1 VVPTLEDFVKNL
13 KENKFKNVIVM
24 TGAGIS
30 VSCGIPDF
38 RSPGT
43 GLYANLQKYDLP
55 RPEAIFDIGYFRKNP
70 KPFCILAKELYP
82 GLYAPS
88 PAHYFIKFLA
98 DQGILLRN
106 YSQNIDGLEL
116 IAGLP
121 SELLVQAHGGFQ
133 SAHCIACNKEFNPDV
148 VKEAVLKEDIPR
160 CTKCNG
166 LVKPDIVFFGE
177 NLPAQ
182 FHTLVP
188 VDFKK
193 CDCLIVMGTS
203 LMVHPFAGL
212 IDRVRPDV
220 PRVLINL
227 EPAGQSE
234 EDDDDGISPEMLIQL
249 QQRGL
254 SGDPSNLVF
263 LRKLLEQLRG
273 TNKSGFRYGKT
284 DNKRDIFLQSTTD
297 DGVRK
302 IATLAGWSEN
312 FEKTVTNG
320 LKTLKLESKTP
331 SNTSSTTSTSTTPT
345 KQNEPSMFEKIR
357 DSVLGSSSSK
367 KKSEDDDET

>member
-1 VVPTLEDFVKNL
+1 
-13 KENKFKNVIVM
+13 M

-43 GLYANLQKYDLP
+43 GLYANLQKYNLP
-55 RPEAIFDIGYFRKNP
+55 RPESIFDIGYFRKNP

-133 SAHCIACNKEFNPDV
+133 NAHCIACNKEFSPDV

-166 LVKPDIVFFGE
+166 LVKPDIVFFW
-177 NLPAQ
+177 
-182 FHTLVP
+182 
-188 VDFKK
+188 
-193 CDCLIVMGTS
+193 
-203 LMVHPFAGL
+203 
-212 IDRVRPDV
+212 
-220 PRVLINL
+220 
-227 EPAGQSE
+227 
-234 EDDDDGISPEMLIQL
+234 
-249 QQRGL
+249 
-254 SGDPSNLVF
+254 
-263 LRKLLEQLRG
+263 RK
-273 TNKSGFRYGKT
+273 
-284 DNKRDIFLQSTTD
+284 
-297 DGVRK
+297 
-302 IATLAGWSEN
+302 
-312 FEKTVTNG
+312 
-320 LKTLKLESKTP
+320 
-331 SNTSSTTSTSTTPT
+331 STSAI
-345 KQNEPSMFEKIR
+345 SHI
-357 DSVLGSSSSK
+357 SSS
-367 KKSEDDDET
+367 